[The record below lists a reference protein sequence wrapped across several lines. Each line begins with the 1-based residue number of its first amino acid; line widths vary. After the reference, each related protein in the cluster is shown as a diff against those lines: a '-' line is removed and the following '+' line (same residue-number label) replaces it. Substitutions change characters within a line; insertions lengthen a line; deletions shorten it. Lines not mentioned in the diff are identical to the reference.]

1 MKTKF
6 WKTGLK
12 IVFFIGIIIAA
23 LWLSYTAIENELI
36 QELVLKY
43 GYGGVFLTSLFSGF
57 NIIAPIPIIS
67 FLPLFIV
74 SGLNLWIII
83 FTIAVGLTLA
93 DSFSYFIGKIGQQ
106 LISPP
111 MQKTVRRLEKIRERY
126 NWLPIA
132 ILFLFASFVPFP
144 NEIIVIPMVFLGY
157 RITHLLPS
165 LFLGNVI
172 FNSLSA
178 FGIINLFNLI

>member
-12 IVFFIGIIIAA
+12 IVFFLGIIIAA

-83 FTIAVGLTLA
+83 FTIAVGLT
-93 DSFSYFIGKIGQQ
+93 
-106 LISPP
+106 
-111 MQKTVRRLEKIRERY
+111 
-126 NWLPIA
+126 
-132 ILFLFASFVPFP
+132 
-144 NEIIVIPMVFLGY
+144 
-157 RITHLLPS
+157 
-165 LFLGNVI
+165 
-172 FNSLSA
+172 
-178 FGIINLFNLI
+178 